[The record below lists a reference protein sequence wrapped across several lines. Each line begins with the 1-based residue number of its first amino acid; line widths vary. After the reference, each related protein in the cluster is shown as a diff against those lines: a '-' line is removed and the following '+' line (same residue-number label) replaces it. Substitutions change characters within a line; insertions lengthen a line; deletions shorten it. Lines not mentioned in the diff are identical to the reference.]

1 MDFVKDF
8 IRISFFRLFI
18 PIIVGVTF
26 STILF
31 LFFYIFLGNEYKDL
45 FHSFSHLFSKIYKL
59 STFIGNVL
67 VFSIFFV
74 IGEFLSS
81 LGEII
86 IGFFFECH
94 IPFYRKSILEKLS
107 PYLER
112 RMRLTYKDFI
122 NTFQQENTIVEIS
135 EVHYTISR
143 LFAGLALSF
152 FVLMLLSLS
161 LVSLLLSLLVSLLL
175 LAICVFTHRDSLFR
189 LSIDIDIILLFT
201 SLALLFTLFTDNKLT
216 TNQTMILASLSFF
229 FAFLTLSSIRISI
242 FYRAHANKL
251 IYYFK

>member
-31 LFFYIFLGNEYKDL
+31 LFFYIFLGNEYKNL
-45 FHSFSHLFSKIYKL
+45 LHGFSYTFSNIYKF
-59 STFIGNVL
+59 STLIGNVL
-67 VFSIFFV
+67 VLSIFFI

-81 LGEII
+81 LGEIT
-86 IGFFFECH
+86 IGFFFECY
-94 IPFYRKSILEKLS
+94 IPFNKINKLEKLEKLS
-107 PYLER
+107 PYLKEK
-112 RMRLTYKDFI
+112 LTYIDFI
-122 NTFQQENTIVEIS
+122 NAFKQENTIVEIS
-135 EVHYTISR
+135 EVHYTMSR

-152 FVLMLLSLS
+152 FVSMLLSLS
-161 LVSLLLSLLVSLLL
+161 LILWFLSLLVSLLL
-175 LAICVFTHRDSLFR
+175 VICVFTHRYLLFR

-242 FYRAHANKL
+242 FYRVHANKL
-251 IYYFK
+251 IYYLK